1 MEGKKN
7 ISDLPGGKDNI
18 EHSVMTF
25 RKRKCL
31 SPLLHEE
38 LQPAVT
44 LSKELINTR
53 WGRAFT
59 VVLYSHEEKIYCSL
73 QPVFQSSLAIVCVHL
88 KVTANFSGA
97 KAQKKL
103 DPLALIFH
111 TLGTLLILECV
122 QSPWATQPSQKRSL
136 GPSQPAPV
144 FTVSILSPCTSK
156 MRDSGANSDNVLCT
170 FHLLG
175 EPYFLSPPQ
184 K

>member
-44 LSKELINTR
+44 LSKELINAR

-59 VVLYSHEEKIYCSL
+59 VSFSL
-73 QPVFQSSLAIVCVHL
+73 M
-88 KVTANFSGA
+88 
-97 KAQKKL
+97 
-103 DPLALIFH
+103 
-111 TLGTLLILECV
+111 
-122 QSPWATQPSQKRSL
+122 KRR
-136 GPSQPAPV
+136 
-144 FTVSILSPCTSK
+144 FTVLS
-156 MRDSGANSDNVLCT
+156 NQ
-170 FHLLG
+170 
-175 EPYFLSPPQ
+175 YFRALWLSLVYI
-184 K
+184 